1 MALAIAL
8 GNPKMIKLSL
18 AQRIR
23 YSLILVST
31 LSALLFSTIAHL
43 FIENFE
49 DSTLKVHLRN
59 DLLHYIQQYK
69 DNDDTIKIH
78 MNDAYFVKYTIGQN
92 QEIDPELKN
101 LTQGEH
107 EVIRPYGEDFVFV
120 KDIDQSRYI
129 LVSKQ
134 EGFEKFESISSM
146 TLIIATLS
154 VLLLSLFISNLL
166 SKRILRPITQL
177 TETLKRKNENQ
188 LDHQVL
194 DMVQQQDEVGFLID
208 NFNQYLNKITQL
220 LQREQLFTSDISH
233 ELRTPL
239 MIIKS
244 SVELLNSQPD
254 PSKQGE
260 LLVKIDSSV
269 NEIQEL
275 IDTFL
280 SLAREKNQHQSNMLT
295 DKIDTILL
303 TRLEYWQAYAGN
315 QGVSI
320 TPHISPHIH
329 KVYSVPLFST
339 VISNLIK
346 NALLHSNSKKID
358 IYLDDQHIKVQDHG
372 PKIDDELKAVLFDAF
387 QKGDPLSS
395 GLGLG
400 LSIIKRIC
408 EHQHWHVS
416 YEYNESQGSAF
427 IIQFN

>member
-1 MALAIAL
+1 
-8 GNPKMIKLSL
+8 MIELSL

-31 LSALLFSTIAHL
+31 LSALLFSAIAHL
-43 FIENFE
+43 FIEDFE
-49 DSTLKVHLRN
+49 DNTLKVHLRN

-69 DNDDTIKIH
+69 NSDGTIKIH

-92 QEIDPELKN
+92 QDVDEELKDFS
-101 LTQGEH
+101 QGEH
-107 EVIRPYGEDFVFV
+107 EVIRPYGEDIVFV

-129 LVSKQ
+129 MLSKQ
-134 EGFEKFESISSM
+134 EGFEKFESVSSM

-154 VLLLSLFISNLL
+154 ILLLSLLVSSLL
-166 SKRILRPITQL
+166 SKRILRPITHL
-177 TETLKRKNENQ
+177 TQTLKAKNENQ
-188 LDHQVL
+188 LDHQAL
-194 DMVQQQDEVGFLID
+194 DMVQQHDEVGFLIQS
-208 NFNQYLNKITQL
+208 FNQYLNKITQL
-220 LQREQLFTSDISH
+220 LKREQLFTSDISH

-254 PSKQGE
+254 PAKQGD

-280 SLAREKNQHQSNMLT
+280 SLAREKNQHQSNLLT
-295 DKIDTILL
+295 EKIDTILL
-303 TRLEYWQAYAGN
+303 KRLEYWQAYASSQN
-315 QGVSI
+315 VTI
-320 TPHISPHIH
+320 TPYIDTQIH
-329 KVYSVPLFST
+329 KMCSVPLFST
-339 VISNLIK
+339 IISNLIK

-358 IYLDDQHIKVQDHG
+358 IYLNDHSIKVQDHG
-372 PKIDDELKAVLFDAF
+372 PKINDDLKAVLFDAY

-408 EHQHWHVS
+408 EHQHWQVR
-416 YEYNESQGSAF
+416 YEYDETQGSAF
-427 IIQFN
+427 IIEFN